1 MKKIILILPIF
12 FTLILFGQ
20 QHEYFGPYTADVKF
34 LFNSDTMFLL
44 YDANNVLYKGSLDGD
59 AWEVDTILQ
68 KYYNAQ
74 GYFTGNGDTIVFTNK
89 GRLIIST
96 DNGRTWQQTIQAY
109 PYYPSGDM
117 YFLLIA
123 YGNKKVLIGE
133 FFPSSSPRTYSWFSL
148 WLRDI
153 ETNLAIGAYYD
164 DKLIARIGVRSNCA
178 RFIFGYFFASI
189 TILYDTDEYYNNLFK
204 ISDDGTTKIVLKG
217 FRIWDI
223 CNTKDNQ
230 LIAGYRKGV
239 LISSDTGNTWVNIGL
254 DSLNVLSVAAMGNYI
269 FAGTETRGLF
279 YTTDL
284 GKHWYPCNDGI
295 FSNRISYIKA
305 IRGKLVVG
313 TSNGVYVSADTGRS
327 WQPKNKGL
335 RNASSI
341 NNFVYNGDEVFVG
354 SRTQGLFY
362 SPNNGNNW
370 EQRVKGLNSL
380 DIRGIL
386 VKEDTLFIGTNGGG
400 FFYSVDRGLN
410 WNPRNEGLASKDIT
424 YFLNM
429 GDTFFVALASKGV
442 WRSTNSGLS
451 WELSTKNIPWG
462 NTKIL
467 GAGNGMI
474 FINVGN
480 SIYRTTDNGES
491 WENVS
496 SGDMNCFIYDD
507 GKCYFA
513 NSDGILVSEDS
524 GKTMKQI
531 AMLGGSIYWI
541 KKVDSLLFTIPNKYP
556 KTVYVSNDKGKTWK
570 SKTNLQYVEYI
581 TEWKDNYLI
590 GFGNTGLYKYTLE
603 DILPY
608 ISISDVEDVSM
619 KESEERNVEF
629 NVSALSPESL
639 KVSLVSSNKTLLPVE
654 NMKLSGSAGKYSLRF
669 KPVAGRSGKAFV
681 QIWVEDPQN
690 HEMATDMF
698 GVNVEKSKLTVIP
711 NNKRVELKDNQKYI
725 ETIIVKYYD
734 PTTLQTSIQSTNQIL
749 LPLSQISLQKYNDT
763 TFILSAEPKRA
774 ELGEATLK
782 LKFWDIED
790 TVEVVYDL
798 IYKNGVPII
807 QKVPDI
813 IMYSGTQYC
822 IKLYYDYPN
831 FEALNFSFTDTKN
844 LFYSV
849 KGYSFKVEKIDDD
862 EFQLCLRPKLMR
874 WGTTEV
880 KMTVEDGNDTV
891 TQYFTVIII
900 GPAGVE
906 NEVGDRFETI
916 PNPAEDYIEIQLP
929 EEYEIDAMHNCIQV
943 YNIFGENVITADVGQ
958 MLVERRIRIDISK
971 LPSGCYILRYGNYS
985 KIFVKK

>member
-44 YDANNVLYKGSLDGD
+44 YDGNNVLYRSSLDGD
-59 AWEVDTILQ
+59 TWEVDTILK
-68 KYYNAQ
+68 KYNIAK
-74 GYFTGNGDTIVFTNK
+74 GYFTGNGDTIAFTDK

-96 DNGRTWQQTIQAY
+96 DNGRTWQQSIQAY
-109 PYYPSGDM
+109 PYNPGSYVD
-117 YFLLIA
+117 YFLIA

-133 FFPSSSPRTYSWFSL
+133 YRIPANTKYSYCWYSL
-148 WLRDI
+148 WFRDI
-153 ETNLAIGAYYD
+153 ETNNAFGAYGED
-164 DKLIARIGVRSNCA
+164 LGMDRPVELHLNCA
-178 RFIFGYFFASI
+178 HFILGYFFVS
-189 TILYDTDEYYNNLFK
+189 LYIWGGPGECLFK

-223 CNTKDNQ
+223 CSNEDNL

-295 FSNRISYIKA
+295 LSNKISYVKA

-313 TSNGVYVSADTGRS
+313 TSNGVYVSAETGRS

-335 RNASSI
+335 RNTGSI
-341 NNFVYNGDEVFVG
+341 NNFVYYGDEVFVG
-354 SRTQGLFY
+354 TRTQGLFY
-362 SPNNGNNW
+362 SPNNGNDW
-370 EQRVKGLNSL
+370 EQRTKGLNSL

-386 VKEDTLFIGTNGGG
+386 VKEDTLFIGANGSG

-410 WNPRNEGLASKDIT
+410 WNPRNEGLASREIT
-424 YFLNM
+424 SFLNM

-480 SIYRTTDNGES
+480 SIYRTTDNGET

-496 SGDMNCFIYDD
+496 SGDMNYFIYDD

-513 NSDGILVSEDS
+513 SSDGILVSEDS

-541 KKVDSLLFTIPNKYP
+541 KNVDSLLFTIPNKYP

-581 TEWKDNYLI
+581 TKWKDNYLI

-619 KESEERNVEF
+619 KEYEERNVEF

-639 KVSLVSSNKTLLPVE
+639 KVSLVSSNKTLLPVDS
-654 NMKLSGSAGKYSLRF
+654 MKLSGSAGKYSLRF
-669 KPVAGRSGKAFV
+669 KPVVGRSGKAYV

-698 GVNVEKSKLTVIP
+698 EVNVEKPKLMVIP
-711 NNKRVELKDNQKYI
+711 NNKKVELKDNQKYI

-734 PTTLQTSIQSTNQIL
+734 PTTLQTSIQSTNQTL
-749 LPLSQISLQKYNDT
+749 LPLYQISLQKYNDT

-798 IYKNGVPII
+798 IYKNGVPVI

-813 IMYSGTQYC
+813 IMYAGTQYC

-844 LFYSV
+844 LFSSV
-849 KGYSFKVEKIDDD
+849 KAYSYKVEKIDDD
-862 EFQLCLRPKLMR
+862 EFQLCLRPKLMC
-874 WGTTEV
+874 WGVTDV

-891 TQYFTVIII
+891 TQYFTVVII

-906 NEVGDRFETI
+906 NEAANRLETI

-929 EEYEIDAMHNCIQV
+929 EGYEIDAMHNHIQV
-943 YNIFGENVITADVGQ
+943 YNLLGENVITADVGQ
-958 MLVERRIRIDISK
+958 MLAERRTRIDISK